1 MIGVVLA
8 VLAIAD
14 VILIIAFMGLQR
26 RQFANQNIIRELT
39 EERALLADL
48 RESVRVELATAQSQ
62 ARSLKD
68 QVQVLA
74 TEAEQEVKRGV
85 QQIAQEVEGIVA
97 TIGGKL
103 EQPFQEM
110 TSKQHFLMKL
120 SKEIETQRELLNRL
134 VNRAEQAAKLLQ
146 SVDKWEDIVDE
157 LESRRYSDIRA
168 MVAKGLSIE
177 TIAKELGVSENEV
190 KLVTGTSAL

>member
-8 VLAIAD
+8 VLALAD
-14 VILIIAFMGLQR
+14 VILIIAFIGLQR

-85 QQIAQEVEGIVA
+85 QQIAHEVEGIVA

-110 TSKQHFLMKL
+110 TNKQHFLMKL

-134 VNRAEQAAKLLQ
+134 VNRAEQAAKLLR

-177 TIAKELGVSENEV
+177 TISKELGVSENEV
-190 KLVTGTSAL
+190 KLVTGTSAF

>member
-8 VLAIAD
+8 VLALAD
-14 VILIIAFMGLQR
+14 VILIIAFIGLQR

-85 QQIAQEVEGIVA
+85 QQIAHEVEGIVA

-110 TSKQHFLMKL
+110 TNKQHFLMKF

-134 VNRAEQAAKLLQ
+134 VNRAEQAAKLLR

-177 TIAKELGVSENEV
+177 TISKELGVSENEV
-190 KLVTGTSAL
+190 KLVTGTSAF